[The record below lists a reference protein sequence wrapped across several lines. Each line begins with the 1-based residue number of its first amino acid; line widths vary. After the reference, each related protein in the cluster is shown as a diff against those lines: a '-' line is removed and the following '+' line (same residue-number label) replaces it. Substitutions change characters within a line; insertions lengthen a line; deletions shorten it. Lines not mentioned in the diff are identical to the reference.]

1 MDWKQEARRLFS
13 VPKPAHFTNYQHC
26 CECAEHDQTLI
37 NCDVDSIG
45 VEQLGNPG
53 WDPLCFCSEEG
64 FIYYMP
70 ALVRLTLDTIADPQ
84 RTYLDQMLFHLIHD
98 GKDNRIVKACSREQ
112 REFVARFLEYL
123 VEQYSDEIEATLCY
137 DDDVLKAHDIWSC

>member
-1 MDWKQEARRLFS
+1 
-13 VPKPAHFTNYQHC
+13 
-26 CECAEHDQTLI
+26 
-37 NCDVDSIG
+37 

-98 GKDNRIVKACSREQ
+98 GKDNRIVNACSREQ